1 MVARTKL
8 EQLGFTRV
16 AFNQFGPRFEEWV
29 YSGKNL
35 TNFIVWT
42 DSGKTVKKFEQTL
55 TYSGNKVDT
64 EKIDVYDESGT
75 LEETETGTYVYSG
88 NQVVSVEW
96 V

>member
-1 MVARTKL
+1 M
-8 EQLGFTRV
+8 
-16 AFNQFGPRFEEWV
+16 
-29 YSGKNL
+29 
-35 TNFIVWT
+35 
-42 DSGKTVKKFEQTL
+42 KKFEQTL